1 MEETELNKFILK
13 FKVLWKSGLDAHL
26 DLDCHAGQA
35 WVGLRLRL
43 GGVGQQSPRGH
54 GVDRHFY
61 DGACRVGGSRLRR
74 RERQAAE
81 RQQAEVEAVEEP
93 VNVGGNECVKIHRA
107 NADPAESIETT
118 EEVVQGDV
126 KKLDTINVTAVE
138 ATHSDCGTSAEIL
151 HGVLE
156 NNVKDKNDS
165 DMYVFGYWNLHE
177 VTKAQEAIDHIEQ
190 KLIQSFK
197 TLKVKECDQ
206 VYKVD
211 GIESLEDN
219 EIQVKIKLKKSNRLV
234 EQAARNIQTYY
245 QPENP
250 NSVTIKYIQR

>member
-61 DGACRVGGSRLRR
+61 DEGRRVGGSRLRR
-74 RERQAAE
+74 RERRAAE

-118 EEVVQGDV
+118 EEVVQGEGH
-126 KKLDTINVTAVE
+126 KLETINITAVE
-138 ATHSDCGTSAEIL
+138 ATQSDTGTGTIL
-151 HGVLE
+151 
-156 NNVKDKNDS
+156 S
-165 DMYVFGYWNLHE
+165 
-177 VTKAQEAIDHIEQ
+177 
-190 KLIQSFK
+190 
-197 TLKVKECDQ
+197 
-206 VYKVD
+206 
-211 GIESLEDN
+211 
-219 EIQVKIKLKKSNRLV
+219 
-234 EQAARNIQTYY
+234 RN
-245 QPENP
+245 
-250 NSVTIKYIQR
+250 

>member
-35 WVGLRLRL
+35 WVGLRL

-61 DGACRVGGSRLRR
+61 DGGRRVGGSRLRR
-74 RERQAAE
+74 RERRAAE

-93 VNVGGNECVKIHRA
+93 VNLGGIESVKIHRA
-107 NADPAESIETT
+107 NANQAESIETT
-118 EEVVQGDV
+118 EEVVQGEGHKV
-126 KKLDTINVTAVE
+126 ETINIAAVE
-138 ATHSDCGTSAEIL
+138 ASDTGTSAGIL

-156 NNVKDKNDS
+156 NDVKDKNDS

-190 KLIQSFK
+190 KLIENFK
-197 TLKVKECDQ
+197 TLKVKECDR

>member
-1 MEETELNKFILK
+1 M
-13 FKVLWKSGLDAHL
+13 
-26 DLDCHAGQA
+26 
-35 WVGLRLRL
+35 
-43 GGVGQQSPRGH
+43 
-54 GVDRHFY
+54 
-61 DGACRVGGSRLRR
+61 
-74 RERQAAE
+74 
-81 RQQAEVEAVEEP
+81 
-93 VNVGGNECVKIHRA
+93 
-107 NADPAESIETT
+107 
-118 EEVVQGDV
+118 
-126 KKLDTINVTAVE
+126 
-138 ATHSDCGTSAEIL
+138 

-156 NNVKDKNDS
+156 NDVKDKNDS

-190 KLIQSFK
+190 KLIENFK
-197 TLKVKECDQ
+197 RLKVKECDR